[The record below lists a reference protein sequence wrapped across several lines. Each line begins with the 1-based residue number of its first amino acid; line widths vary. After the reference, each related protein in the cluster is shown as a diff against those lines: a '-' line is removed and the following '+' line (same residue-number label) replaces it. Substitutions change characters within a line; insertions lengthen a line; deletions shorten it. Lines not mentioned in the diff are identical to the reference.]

1 MEEAAALAAEYIASL
16 DNLPTEIQFL
26 LAEIK
31 HKETRSQELQ
41 QDIQRETAKYIRHSL
56 RSGAAPGSSKDGQ
69 MPQKIEEDYA
79 EVDRLADEKLRLA
92 QRMVA
97 LIARAR
103 ARLDHDLSKVLI
115 LQGDLD
121 PSQQNTFVMT
131 GRNPVQQINESLR
144 HAMTLAD
151 VPPAAPVAPTPAPP
165 MKRKRAAAVAQA
177 ASIKLPSPAPVSL
190 QLPVQRSR
198 TSSHRPSPARGRR
211 AVSSVGPDEDAEGE
225 DDVEDAGDDG
235 EDNEDKSLYCFC
247 QKMSYGEM
255 VACDNPKCPYSWFH
269 LPCVNLKPP
278 LPDVWYCSECTAN
291 GHAGNYGIG
300 GTERSRKRKR

>member
-1 MEEAAALAAEYIASL
+1 
-16 DNLPTEIQFL
+16 
-26 LAEIK
+26 
-31 HKETRSQELQ
+31 
-41 QDIQRETAKYIRHSL
+41 
-56 RSGAAPGSSKDGQ
+56 

-165 MKRKRAAAVAQA
+165 MKRACFRCAVCLPRRVVVRMFGVGGWVLTLLLVGRQTGGGGGPGGVDQA
-177 ASIKLPSPAPVSL
+177 PEPGTRQPPAPRPAVSDL
-190 QLPVQRSR
+190 VAPALARAGTPSR
-198 TSSHRPSPARGRR
+198 VFCRARRGRR
-211 AVSSVGPDEDAEGE
+211 GGGRRGGRRRRRRGQRGQVAVLFLSEDVLWRGAVSMPPPFV
-225 DDVEDAGDDG
+225 DG
-235 EDNEDKSLYCFC
+235 S
-247 QKMSYGEM
+247 
-255 VACDNPKCPYSWFH
+255 
-269 LPCVNLKPP
+269 
-278 LPDVWYCSECTAN
+278 N
-291 GHAGNYGIG
+291 GV
-300 GTERSRKRKR
+300 

>member
-1 MEEAAALAAEYIASL
+1 
-16 DNLPTEIQFL
+16 
-26 LAEIK
+26 
-31 HKETRSQELQ
+31 
-41 QDIQRETAKYIRHSL
+41 
-56 RSGAAPGSSKDGQ
+56 

-165 MKRKRAAAVAQA
+165 MKRAFFIYFAFA
-177 ASIKLPSPAPVSL
+177 LL
-190 QLPVQRSR
+190 FF
-198 TSSHRPSPARGRR
+198 SPARCRGDVLCERVDTDAVARR
-211 AVSSVGPDEDAEGE
+211 
-225 DDVEDAGDDG
+225 
-235 EDNEDKSLYCFC
+235 
-247 QKMSYGEM
+247 
-255 VACDNPKCPYSWFH
+255 
-269 LPCVNLKPP
+269 
-278 LPDVWYCSECTAN
+278 
-291 GHAGNYGIG
+291 
-300 GTERSRKRKR
+300 